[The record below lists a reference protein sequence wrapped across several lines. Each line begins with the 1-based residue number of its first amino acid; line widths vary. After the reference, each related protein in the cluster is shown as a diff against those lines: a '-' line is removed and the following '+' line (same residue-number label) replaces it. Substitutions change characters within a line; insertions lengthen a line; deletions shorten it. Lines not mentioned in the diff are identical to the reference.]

1 MLLYEFNKLFYS
13 KKYDECIKFLQD
25 EKKNNKNNKSE
36 IDYYIAKVYYQ
47 LALLSDENEQKSFFS
62 EIKKLLINNKF
73 YKSKK
78 LLALLYNDEESYE
91 EAIEIYNEIINNGD
105 DNEYKYLV
113 YKANAS
119 YNMIYNSIPRNKE
132 LNFDKIDTKK
142 YIYFVREYNTEKYIY
157 SIEKNCMV
165 ITLDTIINDYKIAM
179 NSNNKDIYINAFIGY
194 CNAII
199 SKCVHKKD
207 IKSFFDIFN
216 DTTILDKYSNIININ
231 FIVHNIIFYLDKV
244 NDNNSFDGIFEN
256 VIDKIYN
263 LDIIWEKEE
272 YFNYIVKQDA
282 NDNDEYKKL
291 WILQYMMLDLLS
303 IRKKGVIDK
312 LCTYL
317 SIDVFTKLY
326 KEKKC
331 KLKMFSVSRVNDY
344 REGKI
349 INDILYKKEININ
362 YDEMENNFGV
372 KKKNISFAALQT
384 SFTRVRDSLTMFRLY
399 GKNSKYSKDNKDE
412 GTGICLVF
420 NKNFFDVFF
429 KNPSTP
435 ISDKKNDVLPIYSV
449 MYYDYTENKLIF
461 NQTSSNYQAI
471 EIKLDNEENYEW
483 NNSNNNLKNESD
495 DNLKEEEEKLKN
507 RIGYIFNKIFE
518 IFKENKK
525 EEEEEKL
532 KILYKLLINIQ
543 YLIKDAAFVEEQEM
557 RILQVAEMSDSDVQY
572 DEASNT
578 LYKDYLNIFDRDAL
592 REIIIGPKVKNPV
605 SLIEGFQKD
614 LEKDIRSPYG
624 LKFTISKAPL
634 A

>member
-1 MLLYEFNKLFYS
+1 MNS
-13 KKYDECIKFLQD
+13 
-25 EKKNNKNNKSE
+25 
-36 IDYYIAKVYYQ
+36 
-47 LALLSDENEQKSFFS
+47 
-62 EIKKLLINNKF
+62 
-73 YKSKK
+73 
-78 LLALLYNDEESYE
+78 
-91 EAIEIYNEIINNGD
+91 
-105 DNEYKYLV
+105 DNE
-113 YKANAS
+113 
-119 YNMIYNSIPRNKE
+119 
-132 LNFDKIDTKK
+132 
-142 YIYFVREYNTEKYIY
+142 
-157 SIEKNCMV
+157 
-165 ITLDTIINDYKIAM
+165 
-179 NSNNKDIYINAFIGY
+179 DIFTNAFIGY

-263 LDIIWEKEE
+263 LDIIWKKEE

-282 NDNDEYKKL
+282 NNNDEYKKL

-303 IRKKGVIDK
+303 IRKKGNIDK
-312 LCTYL
+312 LCTYI
-317 SIDVFTKLY
+317 SIDVFIKLY
-326 KEKKC
+326 KENKC

-384 SFTRVRDSLTMFRLY
+384 SFTRLRDSLTMFRLY
-399 GKNSKYSKDNKDE
+399 GKSSKYSKDDKDE

-449 MYYDYTENKLIF
+449 MYYDYVENKLIF

-471 EIKLDNEENYEW
+471 EIDLNKKDYKWNDN
-483 NNSNNNLKNESD
+483 NNNLKD
-495 DNLKEEEEKLKN
+495 EEKLKN
-507 RIGYIFNKIFE
+507 RIGYIFNKIFK
-518 IFKENKK
+518 IFIENNTEK
-525 EEEEEKL
+525 EKL

-543 YLIKDAAFVEEQEM
+543 YLIKDAAFIEEQEM

-572 DEASNT
+572 DEASKT

-614 LEKDIRSPYG
+614 LEKDISSPYG

>member
-1 MLLYEFNKLFYS
+1 
-13 KKYDECIKFLQD
+13 
-25 EKKNNKNNKSE
+25 
-36 IDYYIAKVYYQ
+36 
-47 LALLSDENEQKSFFS
+47 
-62 EIKKLLINNKF
+62 
-73 YKSKK
+73 
-78 LLALLYNDEESYE
+78 
-91 EAIEIYNEIINNGD
+91 
-105 DNEYKYLV
+105 
-113 YKANAS
+113 
-119 YNMIYNSIPRNKE
+119 
-132 LNFDKIDTKK
+132 
-142 YIYFVREYNTEKYIY
+142 
-157 SIEKNCMV
+157 
-165 ITLDTIINDYKIAM
+165 
-179 NSNNKDIYINAFIGY
+179 
-194 CNAII
+194 
-199 SKCVHKKD
+199 
-207 IKSFFDIFN
+207 
-216 DTTILDKYSNIININ
+216 
-231 FIVHNIIFYLDKV
+231 
-244 NDNNSFDGIFEN
+244 
-256 VIDKIYN
+256 
-263 LDIIWEKEE
+263 
-272 YFNYIVKQDA
+272 
-282 NDNDEYKKL
+282 
-291 WILQYMMLDLLS
+291 
-303 IRKKGVIDK
+303 
-312 LCTYL
+312 
-317 SIDVFTKLY
+317 
-326 KEKKC
+326 
-331 KLKMFSVSRVNDY
+331 MFSVSRVNDY

-349 INDILYKKEININ
+349 INDILYKKGVRIN

-372 KKKNISFAALQT
+372 KKKNISFTALQT

-449 MYYDYTENKLIF
+449 MYYDYAENKLIF

-557 RILQVAEMSDSDVQY
+557 RILQVAEMSDNDVQY
-572 DEASNT
+572 DEASKT
-578 LYKDYLNIFDRDAL
+578 LYKYYLNIFDRDAL

-624 LKFTISKAPL
+624 LKFTISKSPL

>member
-1 MLLYEFNKLFYS
+1 MLLYRFNELFYS

-36 IDYYIAKVYYQ
+36 INYYTAKVYYQ
-47 LALLSDENEQKSFFS
+47 LASLSDKKNEKEYFFHK
-62 EIKKLLINNKF
+62 IKKLLISNKF

-78 LLALLYNDEESYE
+78 LLALVYNEEESYE
-91 EAIEIYNEIINNGD
+91 KSIKIYNEIINNGD

-119 YNMIYNSIPRNKE
+119 YN
-132 LNFDKIDTKK
+132 KINNIQFKKDLKLISKIQVKNTKK
-142 YIYFVREYNTEKYIY
+142 NIYYNRKSNIKKI
-157 SIEKNCMV
+157 SI
-165 ITLDTIINDYKIAM
+165 ILDIDEIIKDYKIAM
-179 NSNNKDIYINAFIGY
+179 NSDNEDIFTNAFIGY

-199 SKCVHKKD
+199 SKCVNKKN
-207 IKSFFDIFN
+207 IKSFFEIFN

-244 NDNNSFDGIFEN
+244 NYKFNDIFEN
-256 VIDKIYN
+256 IIDKICH

-282 NDNDEYKKL
+282 NNISEYKKL

-303 IRKKGVIDK
+303 IRKKGNIDK

-461 NQTSSNYQAI
+461 NQTSSNYQTI
-471 EIKLDNEENYEW
+471 EIKLDEENYKW
-483 NNSNNNLKNESD
+483 NDSN
-495 DNLKEEEEKLKN
+495 DNLKEEEKLKN
-507 RIGYIFNKIFE
+507 RIGYIFNKIFA

-525 EEEEEKL
+525 EEEEKEKL

-557 RILQVAEMSDSDVQY
+557 RILQVAEMSDNDVQY
-572 DEASNT
+572 DEASKT

-592 REIIIGPKVKNPV
+592 REIIIGPKVKDPI
-605 SLIEGFQKD
+605 SLIKKKKKD
-614 LEKDIRSPYG
+614 LEDDIRTPYG